1 MLLGMW
7 QVPYNIE
14 CDPDSREIKRKVVA
28 RVSEALI
35 VRNQKRE
42 R

>member
-1 MLLGMW
+1 MW
-7 QVPYNIE
+7 QVSYNGE
-14 CDPDSREIKRKVVA
+14 CVPRFSRNKAQVVTT
-28 RVSEALI
+28 VSEALI